1 MKKVVLSA
9 LVCVSIFACKKEE
22 TPVTPVITGP
32 TKHCTATVNGSA
44 FSANSYGSGSIN
56 TSYSVS
62 SNSTGGSYIQL
73 GGTMGQTGTHPLS
86 GFPNLFSGTYRINNV
101 TYTSKSGS
109 VNITK
114 CDTLNGFLKHF
125 TATFNFNTDTI
136 AGTSYQITSGDIDYF
151 N

>member
-1 MKKVVLSA
+1 MKKVVFST
-9 LVCVSIFACKKEE
+9 LVCLSIFACKKEDA
-22 TPVTPVITGP
+22 PVTPAVTGP
-32 TKHCTATVNGSA
+32 AKHCTAIVNGSA
-44 FSANSYGSGSIN
+44 FSANSYGSGIISSTYGVSG
-56 TSYSVS
+56 TSP
-62 SNSTGGSYIQL
+62 GGPSIQL
-73 GGTMGQTGTHPLS
+73 SGAMGQTDTHPLGS
-86 GFPNLFSGTYRINNV
+86 FPNLFSGTYRVNNV

-136 AGTSYQITSGDIDYF
+136 AGTSYQITGGDIDYF